1 VSPEILDYWARAAQ
15 ALRTAES
22 LADRD
27 PDASSSRA
35 YYAAFYAV
43 SALLAFEQVSLSKH
57 TAIERAVHRD
67 LVKPGKWT
75 VELGAAF
82 SWLANLRYTADYG
95 GSQHVQTEDAELAV
109 ERARLILQAV
119 RDSAPEPLPD
129 PEAQAP

>member
-1 VSPEILDYWARAAQ
+1 VSPEALDYWTRAAQ

-22 LADRD
+22 LIDHD

-43 SALLAFEQVSLSKH
+43 SALFALEQISHVKH
-57 TAIERAVHRD
+57 TAVERAVHRD
-67 LVKPGKWT
+67 LVKPGRWP

-95 GSQHVQTEDAELAV
+95 GSEHVKKEDAELAV
-109 ERARLILQAV
+109 ERARMILDAV
-119 RDSAPEPLPD
+119 RGSFPEPPGD
-129 PEAQAP
+129 PEP

>member
-1 VSPEILDYWARAAQ
+1 VTPEIEDYWSRAIQ
-15 ALRTAES
+15 ALQTAES
-22 LADRD
+22 LVDRD

-43 SALLAFEQVSLSKH
+43 SALLAFEQRSLSKH
-57 TAIERAVHRD
+57 TAVERAVHRD
-67 LVKPGKWT
+67 LVKPGLWS

-95 GSQHVQTEDAELAV
+95 GGEHVQPEDAGLALGK
-109 ERARLILQAV
+109 ARMILHAV

-129 PEAQAP
+129 PDL